1 MSKHSFAHGL
11 QANIEQMFA
20 ALPDV
25 EALRLF
31 EKLAERFSFSYGHDA
46 ISEGIDHVAS
56 DLGDDLKYQDYQSIL
71 DPTFTANGTGVWL

>member
-1 MSKHSFAHGL
+1 MSKHTLQHGL

-20 ALPDV
+20 ALPDI

-56 DLGDDLKYQDYQSIL
+56 DLGDDLGYADAATIL
-71 DPTFTANGTGVWL
+71 EPHYSNNGVWF

>member
-1 MSKHSFAHGL
+1 MSKHSLVHGIE
-11 QANIEQMFA
+11 ANIEQMFA
-20 ALPDV
+20 SLPDV

-56 DLGDDLKYQDYQSIL
+56 DLGDDLGYSEADTIL
-71 DPTFTANGTGVWL
+71 HPHYANNGIWL

>member
-1 MSKHSFAHGL
+1 MMSKHSLVHGI

-25 EALRLF
+25 EALRMF
-31 EKLAERFSFSYGHDA
+31 EKLSARFSFSYGHDA

-56 DLGDDLKYQDYQSIL
+56 DLGDDLHYADAATIL
-71 DPTFTANGTGVWL
+71 DPHYNNNGIWL